1 MDIIHPI
8 FLKQI
13 IEHENYFRKRNIRPK
28 FYSRYDKLYFKNVN
42 FNIEKIIKIKRLK
55 KLQRQCSRKCELN
68 MKGVCCQKTKNIAKI
83 ENKIKK
89 LHSKLKNIRLKHIIN
104 QTTSKIVKTKPLIV
118 FMEDLKV
125 SNMMKNKHLSKAI
138 AEQEINLIK

>member
-1 MDIIHPI
+1 
-8 FLKQI
+8 
-13 IEHENYFRKRNIRPK
+13 
-28 FYSRYDKLYFKNVN
+28 
-42 FNIEKIIKIKRLK
+42 
-55 KLQRQCSRKCELN
+55 

-89 LHSKLKNIRLKHIIN
+89 LHSKLKNIRLKQIIN

-125 SNMMKNKHLSKAI
+125 SNMMKNKHLSKDI
-138 AEQEINLIK
+138 AEQGINLIKSNINMSVILLLLEIKIVTYSLEKSA